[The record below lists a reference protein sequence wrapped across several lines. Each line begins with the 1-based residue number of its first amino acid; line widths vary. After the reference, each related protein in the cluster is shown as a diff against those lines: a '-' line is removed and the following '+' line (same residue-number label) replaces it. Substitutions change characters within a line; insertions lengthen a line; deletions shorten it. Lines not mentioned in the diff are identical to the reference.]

1 MSQSDQ
7 EMSFLENFNTKTKNL
22 SRYERLNLRNDIIIM
37 DLYTGLT
44 KDKIATKF
52 NLSVRQVERI
62 IESTQEAS
70 DDWYKQLPK
79 KYALAIHRRNS
90 VKIFNEIGKLATLR
104 SIIDDTEKE
113 FNMTQGIIDAYI
125 KYDKMLA
132 EGPTLERQKE
142 LTEEM
147 EEIVGDGPK

>member
-37 DLYTGLT
+37 DLYTGST